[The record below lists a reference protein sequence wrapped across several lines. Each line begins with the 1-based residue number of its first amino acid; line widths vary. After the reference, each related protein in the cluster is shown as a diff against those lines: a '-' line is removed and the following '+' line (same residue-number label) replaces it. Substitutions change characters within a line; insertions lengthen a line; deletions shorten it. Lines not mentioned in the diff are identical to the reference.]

1 MKNTSNLYAPYDGT
15 CLDDTF
21 VGINRAKQYIS
32 NWDGWAE
39 CFSPKTLLW
48 LVENRI
54 KMKDACSIKYIPC
67 NSQSNAYYEKNYER
81 LPKVKENFMFKE
93 RRGEWTRDQ
102 IEDAYQYVI
111 PSQFQSIELKEFF
124 YDAIYR
130 DYPYL
135 RGYKFDAYV
144 PTYSTKTHDIYIKFV
159 YEFDGVDTTHSLY
172 CPLEALKAKDPKM
185 IYNRHYSYNSE
196 YYANRINMR
205 NSVLAVLNSE
215 AYKEFCEKVKGN

>member
-1 MKNTSNLYAPYDGT
+1 MKNTSNLYAPYEGT

-32 NWDGWAE
+32 NWDGWTE

-54 KMKDACSIKYIPC
+54 KMKDACAIKYIPC

-81 LPKVKENFMFKE
+81 LPKVKENFIFKE

-111 PSQFQSIELKEFF
+111 PSQFQSVELKEFF

-144 PTYSTKTHDIYIKFV
+144 PTCGSGSCDIYIKMP
-159 YEFDGVDTTHSLY
+159 YKYNGVEVDVSLY
-172 CPLEALKAKDPKM
+172 CPLEALLEKNPEM
-185 IYNRHYSYNSE
+185 IYQRHFGYNSD
-196 YYANRINMR
+196 YYKNRPERKEQIVG
-205 NSVLAVLNSE
+205 VLKSQK
-215 AYKEFCEKVKGN
+215 YKAFCKKVMEG

>member
-1 MKNTSNLYAPYDGT
+1 MNGNSTIYAPYEGT

-21 VGINRAKQYIS
+21 VSIKRAKQYIS
-32 NWDGWAE
+32 NWDGWTE
-39 CFSPKTLLW
+39 CFSPETLLW

-67 NSQSNAYYEKNYER
+67 SSQSNAFYEKIYER
-81 LPKVKENFMFKE
+81 LPNIEKSFPFKE
-93 RRGEWTRDQ
+93 ARGEWTRDHV
-102 IEDAYQYVI
+102 EDAYQYVI
-111 PSQFQSIELKEFF
+111 PSQFQNVGLKGFL
-124 YDAIYR
+124 YDAIYK

-135 RGYKFDAYV
+135 RDYEFAAYV
-144 PTYSTKTHDIYIKFV
+144 PTYSEQTHDIYIKFV
-159 YEFDGVDTTHSLY
+159 YEFDGIETTHSLY

-185 IYNRHYSYNSE
+185 IYNRHYSYNSK

-215 AYKEFCEKVKGN
+215 EYKEFCEKVKGN